1 MTGKPHDTAPMAL
14 IYERLEA
21 RAGARAIRRA
31 VEELGGVYDVS
42 IYRSGGNSCTG
53 AGFQRVQLVPLELG
67 APVSRR
73 VQRFL
78 ANFEVTSDP
87 SDVLLQSTVLKRAR
101 AIGAAMGAEAVRY
114 RLQRAG
120 AVFSHNAVDASGT
133 RSKGFLMIKL
143 LETPS
148 RVE

>member
-1 MTGKPHDTAPMAL
+1 MTGDPLDTAPLAL

-31 VEELGGVYDVS
+31 VEELGGVYKSS
-42 IYRSGGNSCTG
+42 IYRSGNPCTG
-53 AGFQRVQLVPLELG
+53 AGFQRVQLVPLELD

-87 SDVLLQSTVLKRAR
+87 CDVLLQSTVLKRAR
-101 AIGAAMGAEAVRY
+101 AVGAAMGAEAVRY
-114 RLQRAG
+114 RLERAG

-143 LETPS
+143 VETAS
-148 RVE
+148 RIE